1 MRFTDRLRSFL
12 WGRYGIDGL
21 YYGLLVMFFVLWIA
35 RLFCRNIIAAI
46 VLGILQTAVVVWM
59 FYRSFSRNITA
70 RRRENEV
77 FMGFFRRI
85 KGFFVLTKNRIRDIK
100 GFRYR
105 KCPHCKAMLRLPRR
119 KGQHSVVCPRCHE
132 RFEVKINI

>member
-1 MRFTDRLRSFL
+1 MRFMDKLRSFL

-21 YYGLLVMFFVLWIA
+21 YYGLLAVFLVLWIS
-35 RLFCRNIIAAI
+35 RLYCRNMIAAI
-46 VLGILQTAVVVWM
+46 VLGILQTVVVVWM
-59 FYRSFSRNITA
+59 FYRCFSRNTVA

-77 FMGFFRRI
+77 FMGFFKRI

-105 KCPHCKAMLRLPRR
+105 KCPHCGAMLRLPRR
-119 KGQHSVVCPRCHE
+119 KGQHGVVCPRCHE
-132 RFEVKINI
+132 RFEVKITL

>member
-1 MRFTDRLRSFL
+1 MRFTDRLRSFF

-21 YYGLLVMFFVLWIA
+21 YYGLLTAFFILWIA
-35 RLFCRNIIAAI
+35 RLFCRNMISAVILG
-46 VLGILQTAVVVWM
+46 VLETAVFVYM
-59 FYRSFSRNITA
+59 FFRVLSRNAVA

-85 KGFFVLTKNRIRDIK
+85 KLFFVLTKNRVRDIK

-105 KCPHCKAMLRLPRR
+105 KCPHCKAMLRLPKR
-119 KGQHSVVCPRCHE
+119 KGEHGVVCPKCHN
-132 RFEVKINI
+132 RFEVKIKF